1 MGDEGERAFERFRPL
16 NRSPTR
22 SFFVLAI
29 VDRERE
35 RGRGRAKFLRGFCD
49 RVPVP
54 WRTLVRKMINRLN
67 VS

>member
-29 VDRERE
+29 VDREKE
-35 RGRGRAKFLRGFCD
+35 RGRERESKVSSADSAIASRFRGE
-49 RVPVP
+49 
-54 WRTLVRKMINRLN
+54 L
-67 VS
+67 

>member
-29 VDRERE
+29 VDREKE
-35 RGRGRAKFLRGFCD
+35 RGRGRESKVPPRILRSRPGSMENFS
-49 RVPVP
+49 P
-54 WRTLVRKMINRLN
+54 
-67 VS
+67 